1 MAGSGSDDGD
11 KFLVRGALLKCSCS
25 SHPRRL
31 NLMKDHGVTVD
42 LKDGYDKGHPFVH
55 EMDCVSG
62 PTGNID
68 YFGVCNMLPKNS
80 PTAISLQAVN
90 EKGELTGGVVQGGK
104 CVPAFVPQ
112 KWSKTKEDVRI
123 GGVNGKKMVTMESC
137 LMCPLGGI
145 ITPVTTGMEYKGE
158 QDG

>member
-11 KFLVRGALLKCSCS
+11 KFLVRGALLKCSCG

-55 EMDCVSG
+55 EMDCVPG
-62 PTGNID
+62 PNGNID

-90 EKGELTGGVVQGGK
+90 EKGELITSREELY
-104 CVPAFVPQ
+104 Q
-112 KWSKTKEDVRI
+112 KDLPYYSAKKFLDSLINIIGWLKENNI
-123 GGVNGKKMVTMESC
+123 MK
-137 LMCPLGGI
+137 I
-145 ITPVTTGMEYKGE
+145 
-158 QDG
+158 Q